1 MEVNIA
7 NHQELD
13 SNEFRFNGKGSQL
26 LGIMLLNTLLSIIT
40 FGVYYPWARVN
51 RLKFFWENASLNS
64 SPFVFHGTGKE
75 LFKGFIKVLTF
86 IGVFYSMLL
95 YSKLSGNLS
104 LYFIS
109 LLAFLIAL
117 IFIIPLAI
125 HGAMRYRLSRTSWRG
140 IHFGYRGSRA
150 QLVTDFFIG
159 SIFTIITFG
168 IYNSWFV
175 NGLRTY
181 IISNIRFGNL
191 RFGYDGSG
199 TELFAIKLKSFI
211 FSIFTFGLYYF
222 WYLEEWTNYYMNH
235 CYIEQNGKN
244 YYFTGR
250 LRGSGYFMLIVGNLI
265 LSIITLGLA
274 TPWVIVRTTH
284 FIIRNMEIP
293 AGVNFNHIAQSE
305 DEFKDAVGDNLIDF
319 FDLGI
324 V

>member
-1 MEVNIA
+1 MQVDMT
-7 NHQELD
+7 NHQEVD

-40 FGVYYPWARVN
+40 FGIYYPWARVN
-51 RLKFFWENASLNS
+51 RLKFFWENAELNG

-75 LFKGFIKVLTF
+75 LFKGFIKVLLF
-86 IGVFYSMLL
+86 IGIFYGLLL
-95 YSKLSGNLS
+95 YGKLSGNLG
-104 LYFIS
+104 LYFIT

-117 IFIIPLAI
+117 VFIIPLAI

-140 IHFGYRGSRA
+140 IHFGYRGSRV
-150 QLVTDFFIG
+150 QLITDFFIG
-159 SIFTIITFG
+159 CILTVITFG

-175 NGLRTY
+175 NRLRTY
-181 IISNIRFGNL
+181 IIGNIRFGNL

-211 FSIFTFGLYYF
+211 FSIFTFGIYYF
-222 WYLEEWTNYYMNH
+222 WYLEQWTNYYINH
-235 CYIEQNGKN
+235 CYIEQNGQR
-244 YYFTGR
+244 YYFAGR
-250 LRGSGYFMLIVGNLI
+250 LKGSGYFMLIISNL
-265 LSIITLGLA
+265 LMSIFTLGLA
-274 TPWVIVRTTH
+274 TPWVIIRTTH

-293 AGVNFNHIAQSE
+293 ADINFNNIAQTE
-305 DEFKDAVGDNLIDF
+305 DEFKDAAGDDLIDF